1 MSQYMS
7 HINLLAFQLHV
18 TVNILKGKYIFFL
31 YFFCQN
37 LVEFPC
43 QPSLPFLFSFLSIL
57 VISRIVSLVYLSG
70 VKIVILFIK
79 VSMQDVL
86 SKNKTKRY
94 FYTYLTI
101 QNQAQVG
108 EVSLNQFLLKS
119 LISFGAVVLNG
130 ATLDNKS
137 KSKLLDKLY
146 V

>member
-1 MSQYMS
+1 
-7 HINLLAFQLHV
+7 
-18 TVNILKGKYIFFL
+18 
-31 YFFCQN
+31 
-37 LVEFPC
+37 
-43 QPSLPFLFSFLSIL
+43 
-57 VISRIVSLVYLSG
+57 
-70 VKIVILFIK
+70 
-79 VSMQDVL
+79 MQDVL

-101 QNQAQVG
+101 ENQAQVG